1 MEKLFVSANTKIIF
15 CFNQKRKKI
24 KLTNFY
30 DLQIPKRVC
39 SKSEEEDDKKKKKYK
54 H

>member
-1 MEKLFVSANTKIIF
+1 MEKLFVSANTNITIAFIRNVKNYIT
-15 CFNQKRKKI
+15 K
-24 KLTNFY
+24 FY

-39 SKSEEEDDKKKKKYK
+39 SNGEEEDDKKKKKKYK